1 MDLEITNQQISVL
14 NVNIIAQ
21 VQTKKYHAKL
31 PMMIINLINHS
42 QRIESKTKRT

>member
-1 MDLEITNQQISVL
+1 MDLEITNQQIFIL

-21 VQTKKYHAKL
+21 VQTQKYHAKL
-31 PMMIINLINHS
+31 PMMIIHLINHS